1 MKIVIFVTFS
11 EIVPVNHCTLCLVLC
26 VRSIIKMMM
35 MMMMILDFF
44 FLKKRDEYFCWVG
57 GLGKDGGQGYR
68 MEYHR

>member
-1 MKIVIFVTFS
+1 MPSTL
-11 EIVPVNHCTLCLVLC
+11 CTLNNKDDDDDDDDT
-26 VRSIIKMMM
+26 R
-35 MMMMILDFF
+35 FF